1 MTTHTDTNRRTSSEK
16 NLKTEQLLH
25 TGKAEVHSKQV
36 GNVGTQAHSP
46 PRIPHSAGD
55 PQSEGNSTQ
64 NTSEEQRI

>member
-55 PQSEGNSTQ
+55 PQKETAPRTPLRSKGFK
-64 NTSEEQRI
+64 